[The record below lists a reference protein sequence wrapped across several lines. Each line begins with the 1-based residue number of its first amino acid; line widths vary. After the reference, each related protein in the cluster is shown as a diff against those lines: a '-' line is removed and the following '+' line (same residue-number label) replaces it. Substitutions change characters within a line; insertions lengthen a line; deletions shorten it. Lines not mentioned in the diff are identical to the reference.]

1 MFGPMRPEILFPLF
15 APVSSLP
22 GVGPKL
28 ARLIGKVA
36 GERVI
41 DLVFLAPTGFIDR
54 SYRPK
59 VMEAEENRIVTLDI
73 SVLAHQPPPRKG
85 LPWRVACYDD
95 SGPIDLVFFSA
106 RGDYVPKVLPVAARR
121 RISGM
126 LGSYNGR
133 KQIVHPDFI
142 VDPAKGEDVPA
153 FENVYP
159 LTEGLGARVMAK
171 AVRHAL
177 ELVPDLAEWQDASFL
192 KQNSW
197 PGWRIALA
205 GLHAPFEGGG
215 APAEVARRRLAF
227 DELLANQ
234 LTLLL
239 ARERQRGLRGRKLS
253 GDGALR
259 KTLLGHLPWKLTA
272 DQQTALSEIDADMAS
287 DRRMTRLLQ
296 GDVGSGKTIVALMAM
311 LSAVEAGA
319 QAALMA
325 PTEILARQHF
335 ATLSAL
341 CQKISVEIVLLTG
354 RERGKPRE
362 EILAAIASGRA
373 ALAVGTHALFSEDVA
388 FADLG
393 LAVIDEQ
400 HRFGVSQRAA
410 LVRKGGEPVDTL
422 AMTATPIP
430 RTLELTLY
438 GDMDVSRIRERPPG
452 RQKIDTRAVPLSR
465 ISDVV
470 DAVQRALSRGERI
483 YWICPM
489 VNETEDSD
497 LAAVT
502 ARFEVLSKR
511 FGSVVALAHGQMKGV
526 ERDAAMERFR
536 SGDARVLVATT
547 VVEVGVDVPEA
558 TIIIIEHADRFGLS
572 QLHQLRG
579 RVGRGTKP
587 SHCILLYQDDPPL
600 GDTARARLTAIRE
613 TDDGFRIAEE
623 DLRLRGAGDVLGT
636 RQSGDVPLRLARLE
650 TDRDLIEAARDDAR
664 LVLLRDPAL
673 QSARGQALRTLLYLF
688 ERDEAVRLLR
698 TG

>member
-1 MFGPMRPEILFPLF
+1 MRPEILFPLF

-28 ARLIGKVA
+28 AKLIGKAA

-41 DLVFLAPTGFIDR
+41 DLVFLQPTGFIDR
-54 SYRPK
+54 TYCPK
-59 VMEAEENRIVTLDI
+59 VMAAEEGRIATLDI
-73 SVLAHQPPPRKG
+73 SVLAHQPAPRKG

-95 SGPIDLVFFSA
+95 SGPIELVFFAA
-106 RGDYVPKVLPVAARR
+106 RGDYVGKILPVAARR
-121 RISGM
+121 RISGKVE
-126 LGSYNGR
+126 SYNGK
-133 KQIVHPDFI
+133 KQMVHPDFV

-153 FENVYP
+153 FEPIYP
-159 LTEGLGARVMAK
+159 LTEGLSARVMAK

-177 ELVPDLAEWQDASFL
+177 ETVPDLTEWQDAAFL
-192 KQNSW
+192 KQNNW
-197 PGWRIALA
+197 AGWHSSVA
-205 GLHAPFEGGG
+205 GFHAIHVEGG
-215 APAEVARRRLAF
+215 AAAETARRRLAF

-253 GDGALR
+253 GDGTLRRTLEARLPFAL
-259 KTLLGHLPWKLTA
+259 TQ
-272 DQQTALSEIDADMAS
+272 DQKTALGEIDADMAS

-296 GDVGSGKTIVALMAM
+296 GDVGSGKTIVALLAM
-311 LSAVEAGA
+311 LSAVETGA

-341 CQKISVEIVLLTG
+341 CTPIGIGTVLLTG
-354 RERGKPRE
+354 RERGKVRE
-362 EILAAIASGRA
+362 EILAAMADAKAQIII
-373 ALAVGTHALFSEDVA
+373 GTHALFSEDVV

-452 RQKIDTRAVPLSR
+452 RQKIDTRAVPFAR
-465 ISDVV
+465 IGEMAE
-470 DAVQRALSRGERI
+470 AVARALARGERI

-489 VNETEDSD
+489 VNETEESD

-502 ARFEVLSKR
+502 ARFAVLSKR
-511 FGSVVALAHGQMKGV
+511 FGDVVALAHGQMKGA
-526 ERDAAMERFR
+526 ERDNAMERFR
-536 SGDARVLVATT
+536 SGEARVLVATT

-558 TIIIIEHADRFGLS
+558 TIMIIEHAERFGLS

-579 RVGRGTKP
+579 RVGRGTRA

-600 GDTARARLTAIRE
+600 GDTARARLSAIRE

-636 RQSGDVPLRLARLE
+636 RQSGDIPMRLARLE

-673 QSARGQALRTLLYLF
+673 AAARGQALRTLLYLF